1 MSRPFTVVA
10 IVAAFNEED
19 VIAEVLEALVD
30 DGVRVYFLDDQSTD
44 QTLAIAER
52 FRGRGV
58 IGIESLPPV
67 DPNGRHVFAWER
79 ILRRKEELAA
89 RLDADW
95 FIHHDAD
102 EFRESPWRGLGLADA
117 IRHVDAAGYNA
128 IDFDVLDFR
137 PTPADPPEEPSVRQ
151 RLQFYDAPRPFDRLQ
166 IKCWKKTGAAVDLR
180 SSGGHDAQFP
190 GRAVFPLPFLL
201 RHYPIRSQAHG
212 ERKVFRERLSLYAQA
227 ERDRGWHLQYDGL
240 DATSFVR
247 EPRSLCQFDPDGARV
262 ELALHHRDAANLKDA
277 LASAD
282 RAKHQQQMRITEIEC
297 DVKRLTISL
306 AAAADDAT
314 RQQMRI
320 TELECDVERLTI
332 SLAAAADDAT
342 RRDAQLDALRQDSAR
357 LSREVQEIEATLRV
371 REEEVARTAE
381 RYRRLADDGSRL
393 RARLAASEAV
403 VTRLF
408 NSRSW
413 RLTAPLRTLDRWL
426 GGLEPDGH
434 TDAQTASG
442 DAVPVGGLLRLVSD
456 AAVLWPDGWA
466 GTMLR
471 FRAMAERRVGTI
483 VVSGFIPAEAPD
495 GQDLHAR
502 IDGVDTFARLGTG
515 PFQWMISAELSAGT
529 EHEFEIAANRSWL
542 SREFDG
548 RPHARLVAWQLV
560 GIEGRD

>member
-58 IGIESLPPV
+58 IGIESLPHV

-137 PTPADPPEEPSVRQ
+137 PTPADPPEEPSVRR

-166 IKCWKKTGAAVDLR
+166 IKCWKRTGTPVDLR
-180 SSGGHDAQFP
+180 SSGGHEAQFP

-227 ERDRGWHLQYDGL
+227 ERERGWHLQYDGL

-247 EPRSLCQFDPDGARV
+247 DPRSLCQFDPDGARV
-262 ELALHHRDAANLKDA
+262 ELALRHRDAANLKDA

-282 RAKHQQQMRITEIEC
+282 RAKHQQQMRITE
-297 DVKRLTISL
+297 
-306 AAAADDAT
+306 
-314 RQQMRI
+314 
-320 TELECDVERLTI
+320 
-332 SLAAAADDAT
+332 
-342 RRDAQLDALRQDSAR
+342 
-357 LSREVQEIEATLRV
+357 LSREVQEFEAALRL
-371 REEEVARTAE
+371 REEEVARAAE
-381 RYRRLADDGSRL
+381 VYRRLTDDGSRL
-393 RARLAASEAV
+393 RARLAASEAA
-403 VTRLF
+403 VTRLL

-426 GGLEPDGH
+426 GGLEPDPDA
-434 TDAQTASG
+434 DAQTAG
-442 DAVPVGGLLRLVSD
+442 ADAVPVGGLLHLVSD

-471 FRAMAERRVGTI
+471 FRAMAKRRVGTI

-502 IDGVDTFARLGTG
+502 IDGVDTFATLGTG

>member
-44 QTLAIAER
+44 QTLAIAEE

-79 ILRRKEELAA
+79 ILRRKEELAG

-102 EFRESPWRGLGLADA
+102 EFRESPWRELGLADA

-137 PTPADPPEEPSVRQ
+137 PTPADPPEEPSVRR
-151 RLQFYDAPRPFDRLQ
+151 RLQFYDAARPFDRLQ

-190 GRAVFPLPFLL
+190 GRAVFPVPFLL

-227 ERDRGWHLQYDGL
+227 ERGRGWHLQYDGL

-247 EPRSLCQFDPDGARV
+247 EPRSLRQFDPDGARV

-282 RAKHQQQMRITEIEC
+282 STKHQQQMRITELAS
-297 DVKRLTISL
+297 DVKRLT
-306 AAAADDAT
+306 
-314 RQQMRI
+314 
-320 TELECDVERLTI
+320 V

-342 RRDAQLDALRQDSAR
+342 RREAQLDALRQES
-357 LSREVQEIEATLRV
+357 
-371 REEEVARTAE
+371 ARTAE
-381 RYRRLADDGSRL
+381 RYRRLTDDGSWL
-393 RARLAASEAV
+393 RARLAASEAA
-403 VTRLF
+403 VTRLL

-426 GGLEPDGH
+426 GGLEPDPDA
-434 TDAQTASG
+434 DAQTAG
-442 DAVPVGGLLRLVSD
+442 ADAVPVGGLLHLVSD

-502 IDGVDTFARLGTG
+502 IDGVDAFATLGTG
-515 PFQWMISAELSAGT
+515 PFQWMISAELSGGT